1 MRMRNEPESSADP
14 GGECLD
20 ESVWDL
26 LSGSSCW
33 VSICASVDCFCTS
46 KAEGSVIHRVT
57 SREQA
62 GCSLSRQ
69 TM

>member
-1 MRMRNEPESSADP
+1 MRNECELSTEA
-14 GGECLD
+14 GGELLD
-20 ESVWDL
+20 GTVWDL
-26 LSGSSCW
+26 LSGGSCW
-33 VSICASVDCFCTS
+33 VGICASVGCFCTS

-57 SREQA
+57 SREQE